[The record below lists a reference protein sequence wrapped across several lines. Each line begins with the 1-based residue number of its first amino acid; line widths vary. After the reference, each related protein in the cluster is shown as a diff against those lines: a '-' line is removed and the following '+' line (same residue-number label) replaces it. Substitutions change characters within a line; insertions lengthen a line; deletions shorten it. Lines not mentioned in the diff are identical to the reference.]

1 MLVIFAASN
10 RNIYKMSKKTIIL
23 LFMQLL
29 FALNAKAQTG
39 PDSAFVGKIINDELK
54 IYLVMNFVEKN
65 VTVPQQEVFGEVD
78 GYMGC
83 KDTAHVWTIVSSEIK
98 GRTVYIG
105 MINNYGSE
113 DITASVTLEKDGTY
127 TYKHI
132 SGSTLKFPVGQKWYK
147 IPTKV
152 SFKKAGK

>member
-1 MLVIFAASN
+1 MQRQTEN
-10 RNIYKMSKKTIIL
+10 PDKMGRKKIL
-23 LFMQLL
+23 LLAVLLL
-29 FALNAKAQTG
+29 FTMYGKAQTVT
-39 PDSAFVGKIINDELK
+39 DSTFVGKISNDELK
-54 IYLVMNFVEKN
+54 IYLVMNLIEKN
-65 VTVPQQEVFGEVD
+65 VIVPQQEVFGEVD

-98 GRTVYIG
+98 GHMARIE

-113 DITASVTLEKDGTY
+113 DITATITLEKDGSF

-147 IPTKV
+147 IPSKV

>member
-1 MLVIFAASN
+1 MGRI
-10 RNIYKMSKKTIIL
+10 KIL
-23 LFMQLL
+23 LLAVLLL
-29 FALNAKAQTG
+29 FTMYGKAQTVT
-39 PDSAFVGKIINDELK
+39 DSTFVGKISNDELK
-54 IYLVMNFVEKN
+54 IYLVMNLIEKK
-65 VTVPQQEVFGEVD
+65 VIVPQQEVFGEVD

-98 GRTVYIG
+98 GHTARIK

-113 DITASVTLEKDGTY
+113 DITATITLEKDGSF

-147 IPTKV
+147 IPSKV

>member
-1 MLVIFAASN
+1 MG
-10 RNIYKMSKKTIIL
+10 RKKIL
-23 LFMQLL
+23 LLAVLLL
-29 FALNAKAQTG
+29 FTMYGKAQTVT
-39 PDSAFVGKIINDELK
+39 DSTFVGKISNDELK
-54 IYLVMNFVEKN
+54 IYLVMNLIEKN
-65 VTVPQQEVFGEVD
+65 VIVPQQEVFGEVD

-83 KDTAHVWTIVSSEIK
+83 KDTVHVWTIVSSEIK
-98 GRTVYIG
+98 GHMARIE

-113 DITASVTLEKDGTY
+113 DITATITLEKDGSF

-147 IPTKV
+147 IPSKV